1 MWFVVIY
8 SIDRKWNW
16 DRLLAVSMAMAS
28 AGTVQ
33 LIYWAFDT
41 HLCTA
46 FVKLWSGSLHDTNQE
61 SWRRNCCWYI
71 MKWPPQW
78 ISNAICSTLPVH
90 WRRWLWFA
98 MSPKNYIRESIL
110 FFNDRFELWNQIF
123 ETILLRKRRQCSKI
137 GCPSVWRFSYIFEV
151 MSRISIGSQITLFRD
166 ILMTWI
172 YQRKTIFVFYFSV
185 TSNIHSTATK
195 LPPDLYQPWTYQFI
209 VIWSN

>member
-1 MWFVVIY
+1 
-8 SIDRKWNW
+8 
-16 DRLLAVSMAMAS
+16 
-28 AGTVQ
+28 
-33 LIYWAFDT
+33 
-41 HLCTA
+41 
-46 FVKLWSGSLHDTNQE
+46 
-61 SWRRNCCWYI
+61 

-151 MSRISIGSQITLFRD
+151 MSRISIGSQITLFRVTLFLYIIRD

-172 YQRKTIFVFYFSV
+172 YHWKKKNNFRVLFFGDIEYPQHRHQTTTRPIPAL
-185 TSNIHSTATK
+185 NIPIHC
-195 LPPDLYQPWTYQFI
+195 DLIQLDNW
-209 VIWSN
+209 